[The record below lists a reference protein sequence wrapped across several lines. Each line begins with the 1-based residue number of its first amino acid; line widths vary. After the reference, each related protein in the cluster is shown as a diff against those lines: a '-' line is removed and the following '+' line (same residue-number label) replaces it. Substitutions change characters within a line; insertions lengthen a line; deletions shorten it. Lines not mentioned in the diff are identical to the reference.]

1 MFTFALM
8 AKRKRKKSGTSPGS
22 LIYTGVQRM
31 DSAKVRCAMY
41 NEQQLLQVPVHPDAL
56 PLMQDPQLVKWLD
69 VRGLHDVKLIGIL
82 GEHYGIHPLAM
93 EDILDINQRPA
104 FQEYDQGL
112 FLNTKALR
120 YDEVKKDVIIEQV
133 AIWVKKGLVVSF
145 QEDEDDLFHPIIERL
160 SNQGGRLR
168 KRGSDYLAYAL
179 LDKIVDDYYIVLD
192 KFEEAIEDLE
202 TSLNQGA
209 GINVKEQAHYL
220 KRRLLLLRKIII
232 PMRESVH
239 GLIVD
244 ESDIISE
251 STNIY
256 LRDVHNH
263 LTQVMETIETYR
275 DMLMGLQDLYISEL
289 SFRMNNVMKVLTVI
303 STIFIP
309 LTFLVGVYGM
319 NFHFMPEL
327 SWKYGYFLLWGV
339 MISIAVALLVMF
351 KRKNWL

>member
-1 MFTFALM
+1 M

-22 LIYTGVQRM
+22 LIYTGIQRM
-31 DSAKVRCAMY
+31 DTVKVRCTLY
-41 NEQQLLQVPVHPDAL
+41 NEHQLQQVVVHPDGLPAL
-56 PLMQDPQLVKWLD
+56 DDGHMVKWLD
-69 VRGLHDVKLIGIL
+69 VRGLHDIKLIGVL
-82 GEHYGIHPLAM
+82 GERYGIHPLAM
-93 EDILDINQRPA
+93 EDILDVNQRPA

-120 YDEVKKDVIIEQV
+120 YDEVKKDIIIEQV
-133 AIWVKKGLVVSF
+133 GIWLKQGLVVSF
-145 QEDEDDLFHPIIERL
+145 QEDEDDLFHPIVERL

-168 KRGSDYLAYAL
+168 KRGSDYLTYAL

-192 KFEEAIEDLE
+192 KIEESIEELE
-202 TSLNQGA
+202 VSLNQEG
-209 GINVKEQAHYL
+209 GIDVKEQAHHL

-239 GLIVD
+239 GLTVD
-244 ESDIISE
+244 ESEIISE

-256 LRDVHNH
+256 LRDVYNH

-289 SFRMNNVMKVLTVI
+289 SFKMNNVMKVLTVI

-327 SWKYGYFLLWGV
+327 SWRYGYFILWGV
-339 MISIAVALLVMF
+339 MISIAVALLIMF
-351 KRKNWL
+351 KKRNWL